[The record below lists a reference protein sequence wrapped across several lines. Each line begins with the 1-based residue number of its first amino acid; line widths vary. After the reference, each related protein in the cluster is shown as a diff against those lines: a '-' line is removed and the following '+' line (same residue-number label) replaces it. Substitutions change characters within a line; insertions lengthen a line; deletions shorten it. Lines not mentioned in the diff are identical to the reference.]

1 LLVVVLY
8 ISAIAGLALFGAHR
22 YFLLALYL
30 RHRRRL
36 PREPRAG
43 RAREPRVTVQLPIY
57 NERHVVERLIRAVAA
72 FDYPADRL
80 EIQVLDD
87 STDDTPAI
95 VTSLVA
101 ELRATGVDIHHL
113 HRPRRA
119 GFKAGALAAG
129 MRSARGELLAIF
141 DADFLPQ
148 KSFLRRAIVH
158 FADPEVG
165 MVQARWGHLNR
176 DYSLLTRVAAFL
188 LDGHLIV
195 EQTARHRSGRF
206 FNFNGTAGVW
216 RRAAIEAAG
225 GWSHDTLT
233 EDLDLSYRAQLAG
246 WRFVF
251 LSDLVVPAEL
261 PVEMSAYK
269 TQQHRWAKGSVQT
282 ACKLLPRVLRSDQP
296 LKRKAEALFHLCGN
310 VSYLLILIPSLVAL
324 PILPLRHQLLGGW
337 ALALYALSFLLATC
351 SVLVFYTVTARD
363 AGERLRFRWIVAI
376 MSLGIGLSLNN
387 GRAVIEALCGSRG
400 EFHRTPKYRVESP
413 RDSWRGKA
421 YAGARDALG
430 LGELALAIYF
440 TAAIAF
446 AAGAG
451 YWGSIPFLLLFQT
464 GFLYVGLTSLRP
476 ELGLPRALR
485 RHSQRAQAS
494 TGR

>member
-1 LLVVVLY
+1 M
-8 ISAIAGLALFGAHR
+8 
-22 YFLLALYL
+22 
-30 RHRRRL
+30 
-36 PREPRAG
+36 
-43 RAREPRVTVQLPIY
+43 QLPIY

-216 RRAAIEAAG
+216 RRAAI
-225 GWSHDTLT
+225 
-233 EDLDLSYRAQLAG
+233 
-246 WRFVF
+246 
-251 LSDLVVPAEL
+251 
-261 PVEMSAYK
+261 
-269 TQQHRWAKGSVQT
+269 
-282 ACKLLPRVLRSDQP
+282 
-296 LKRKAEALFHLCGN
+296 
-310 VSYLLILIPSLVAL
+310 
-324 PILPLRHQLLGGW
+324 
-337 ALALYALSFLLATC
+337 
-351 SVLVFYTVTARD
+351 
-363 AGERLRFRWIVAI
+363 
-376 MSLGIGLSLNN
+376 
-387 GRAVIEALCGSRG
+387 
-400 EFHRTPKYRVESP
+400 
-413 RDSWRGKA
+413 
-421 YAGARDALG
+421 
-430 LGELALAIYF
+430 
-440 TAAIAF
+440 
-446 AAGAG
+446 
-451 YWGSIPFLLLFQT
+451 
-464 GFLYVGLTSLRP
+464 
-476 ELGLPRALR
+476 
-485 RHSQRAQAS
+485 
-494 TGR
+494 